1 MVARSRV
8 VAEPRWSPDGRRLA
22 WVEAFDGRADVAVAP
37 ADRAGAPVVVT
48 ADHPVSPVG
57 GYGGGAFAWAG
68 DEGLLVAASDGRLV
82 VVPAR
87 GGPATTLSDR
97 GRAGAPAFEPRH
109 GRVAFVREDDD
120 SCVVA
125 VTTLD
130 GDPPTP
136 LSTADY
142 AWDPAWAPDG
152 SRVAWHEWDLPNMPW
167 DGGRICTA
175 APDGSDRRVVAG
187 GDREGVG
194 QPRWSPDG
202 RHLAFVTDRGGW
214 ANVWVGGPDG
224 LGARPAAPEPAE
236 QAEPPWGP
244 GQRSYAWSPAGG
256 ALAVCRNKDGFGQLA
271 TLRDGTVTARVGGW
285 HHGLDW
291 GERGIVA
298 VHSSPA
304 APSTVTVLTEDGRRR
319 PVARGPADGF
329 EAAGLVEPDP
339 VTWAADDGTPVHGLL
354 FRPARR
360 RQGRPPLLVDVHG
373 GPTGQATA
381 TWEAWPQFLVSR
393 GWAVLAPNGRGS
405 TGYGREYAQALAGG
419 WGCVDVADVAAG
431 IRHAATAGWCDPG
444 RVVASGRSAG
454 GLTALLL
461 AARHPELLR
470 AAISQYPVTDLVRLA
485 ETTHRFESRYLDR
498 LVGPRPADAD
508 RYRERSPLTHAAAIG
523 VPILVLHGD
532 ADRVVPPAQA
542 QALVGA
548 VRAAGGVAESRLYEA
563 EGHGWSRAN
572 TVADAYERVAA
583 FLRRHVPER

>member
-1 MVARSRV
+1 
-8 VAEPRWSPDGRRLA
+8 
-22 WVEAFDGRADVAVAP
+22 
-37 ADRAGAPVVVT
+37 
-48 ADHPVSPVG
+48 
-57 GYGGGAFAWAG
+57 
-68 DEGLLVAASDGRLV
+68 
-82 VVPAR
+82 
-87 GGPATTLSDR
+87 
-97 GRAGAPAFEPRH
+97 
-109 GRVAFVREDDD
+109 VAFVREDDD

-130 GDPPTP
+130 GTAPTP
-136 LSTADY
+136 LSSADY

-167 DGGRICTA
+167 DGGRICAA
-175 APDGSDRRVVAG
+175 APDGSDRREVAG

-202 RHLAFVTDRGGW
+202 RHLAFVTDRSGW
-214 ANVWVGGPDG
+214 ANVWVGDPAG
-224 LGARPAAPEPAE
+224 LDARPAAPAPAE

-244 GQRSYAWSPAGG
+244 GQRSYAWSPDGR
-256 ALAVCRNKDGFGQLA
+256 ALAVCRNEDGFGQLV
-271 TLRDGTVTARVGGW
+271 TLRDRTVTTRVDGW

-298 VHSSPA
+298 VRSSA
-304 APSTVTVLTEDGRRR
+304 GAPSTVTVLADDGQRR
-319 PVARGPADGF
+319 PVARGPAGGF

-360 RQGRPPLLVDVHG
+360 ADGRPPLLVDVHG

-405 TGYGREYAQALAGG
+405 TGYGRDYAQALAGG
-419 WGCVDVADVAAG
+419 WGCADVADVAAG
-431 IRHAATAGWCDPG
+431 IRHAGTAGWCDAR

-454 GLTALLL
+454 AFTALLL
-461 AARHPELLR
+461 AVRHPELLR
-470 AAISQYPVTDLVRLA
+470 AAISQYGVTDLLRLA

-498 LVGPRPADAD
+498 LVGPLPDDAD
-508 RYRERSPLTHAAAIG
+508 RYRERSPLTHAAAIR

-542 QALVGA
+542 AALVGA
-548 VRAAGGVAESRLYEA
+548 VRAGGGVAESRVYEA
-563 EGHGWSRAN
+563 EGHGWSRAD
-572 TVADAYERVAA
+572 TIADVHERVAA
-583 FLRRHVPER
+583 FLRRHVPDC